1 MLITN
6 IETHFIEKEENELG
20 FYMKKEDKDAIDED
34 SETNLELFTS
44 KNEDD

>member
-6 IETHFIEKEENELG
+6 IETRFIDKEENELG

-44 KNEDD
+44 KCED